1 MVGDRVGVV
10 KTEHLEA
17 YGGTASQ
24 GDQAA
29 QHFGLQQVMVG
40 VVVSLAEE
48 KEIGANQTGYEI
60 LAIDKSGGGDIPDT
74 PAERMMPTKSRFP
87 RRDRAPHHG
96 KRYDDQCEKS

>member
-60 LAIDKSGGGDIPDT
+60 LAIDKSGGG
-74 PAERMMPTKSRFP
+74 
-87 RRDRAPHHG
+87 RRESVRSDDHG
-96 KRYDDQCEKS
+96 NAKRPEQATRS